1 VRVRATAQLAW
12 LALVANKARTGLTML
27 GIVIG
32 VAAVVTMMAVGAGAR
47 ARVEEQIRGLG
58 SNLIIVLSGS
68 ITAGGVRLGAGSQLT
83 ITEDDARA
91 MEREVASIQAAAPTV
106 RGGAQVIAG
115 NANWSTAVVGATPGF
130 LEARDWGVTS
140 GRPLIPDDV
149 EGATKVVLLGQTVA
163 QQLFGG
169 GDPVD
174 QVIRVN
180 KVPLT
185 VIGVLTR
192 KGQSGYGQDQDDIV
206 LVPLSTAKRRVLGTS
221 QANARAVNAILVK
234 VREPEAMKDAEQQ
247 IRTLLR
253 QRHRLAP
260 GQDDDFTL
268 RNLSEILESQE
279 ASSRVLSLLLA
290 AIASVSL
297 VVGGIGIMN
306 IMLVS
311 VTERTREIGLRRAV
325 GARRRDIL
333 RQFLIEAVAV
343 SLAGGLIG
351 IVVGVAAAWAIG
363 YFAGWLAPVQARA
376 VVPAFLFAA
385 AIGIF
390 FGFYPAR
397 KASRLN
403 PIDAL
408 RYE

>member
-1 VRVRATAQLAW
+1 
-12 LALVANKARTGLTML
+12 
-27 GIVIG
+27 
-32 VAAVVTMMAVGAGAR
+32 
-47 ARVEEQIRGLG
+47 
-58 SNLIIVLSGS
+58 
-68 ITAGGVRLGAGSQLT
+68 
-83 ITEDDARA
+83 
-91 MEREVASIQAAAPTV
+91 
-106 RGGAQVIAG
+106 
-115 NANWSTAVVGATPGF
+115 
-130 LEARDWGVTS
+130 
-140 GRPLIPDDV
+140 
-149 EGATKVVLLGQTVA
+149 
-163 QQLFGG
+163 
-169 GDPVD
+169 
-174 QVIRVN
+174 
-180 KVPLT
+180 VPLT
-185 VIGVLTR
+185 VIGVLAR

-221 QANARAVNAILVK
+221 QANARAVNSILVK
-234 VREPEAMKDAEQQ
+234 VREPGAMKDAEQQ

-363 YFAGWLAPVQARA
+363 YFAGWLAPIQARA